1 MGLVKIS
8 DKSLGAWIRSFHF
21 MSPFLAMV
29 IISIGNPMLVLLA
42 FGYTVIAASLFVLWK
57 ECFLSIQEQRLLKD
71 DVYGIDLFLEII
83 GMQVNTDTR
92 YKGTISFAIF
102 YYFTL
107 VMIIEY
113 RFKILRRLL
122 GKGVLCVEA

>member
-1 MGLVKIS
+1 MGFVKIS

-29 IISIGNPMLVLLA
+29 IVSIGNPMLVLLA
-42 FGYTVIAASLFVLWK
+42 VGYTVIAASLFVLWK

-71 DVYGIDLFLEII
+71 DVYGIDLFLEIFGI
-83 GMQVNTDTR
+83 PVNTETR

-107 VMIIEY
+107 VMITEY
-113 RFKILRRLL
+113 RFNILRRLL
-122 GKGVLCVEA
+122 GERVLSVEA